1 MITASM
7 PRRRGLPST
16 LLATS
21 SLLLAPLL
29 HAEGFVE
36 DSSAKFSTSNI
47 YFNRDFREGTG
58 QSKRE
63 EWAQGFILDLQSG
76 FTRGA
81 VGFGLD
87 AKAMLGVKLDSSPDR
102 TGTGLLPTH
111 DDGRAADEYSKLGLT
126 AKARYSESELQVGTL
141 MPKNPILQPN
151 TSRILPQTFQGG
163 RLGVNEFEKL
173 DIELGRLT
181 KTTERDS
188 TDAEDMA
195 LNNRNRRFG
204 GSFSADNFDWAGLN
218 YQFSTDLAG
227 SYYLAQLDD
236 IYRQQ
241 VFGLTHAYALGEG
254 KLSSELRVAVS
265 DDQGSA
271 NAGKID
277 NQAWQGRLGYGQA
290 GHELTVSLQQMH
302 GDNAFP
308 YVDGSNPFLVNFVQI
323 NDFAEANE
331 RSWQLRYDYDFTALG
346 IPGLSFMSRYISGD
360 DAKPVAGGS
369 GSEWER
375 NTELQYVFQDGALK
389 NLGLRWRNASY
400 RSDFARDADENRLIV
415 SYSLPIW

>member
-1 MITASM
+1 MTTVFTL
-7 PRRRGLPST
+7 RRACLPGS
-16 LLATS
+16 LLVTGT
-21 SLLLAPLL
+21 LLLAPL
-29 HAEGFVE
+29 AQADGFVE
-36 DSSAKFSTSNI
+36 DSTASLITNNI
-47 YFNRDFREGTG
+47 YFNRDFREGDG

-76 FTRGA
+76 YTEGA

-141 MPKNPILQPN
+141 MPKIPVLQPN

-163 RLGVNEFEKL
+163 RLDINEFDKL
-173 DIELGRLT
+173 EIELGRLT

-204 GSFSADNFDWAGLN
+204 GSFNADNFDWAGLN
-218 YQFSTDLAG
+218 YQFSTSLAG

-241 VFGLTHAYALGEG
+241 VFGLTHAFALGQG

-277 NQAWQGRLGYGQA
+277 NQAWQGILAYGQA
-290 GHELTVSLQQMH
+290 GHKFSAALQQMH
-302 GDNAFP
+302 GDSAFP
-308 YVDGSNPFLVNFVQI
+308 YIDGSNPFLVNFVQI

-331 RSWQLRYDYDFTALG
+331 RSWQLRYDYDFTAIG
-346 IPGLSFMSRYISGD
+346 IPGLGFMSRYISGD
-360 DAKPVAGGS
+360 DAKPAAGGT

-389 NLGLRWRNASY
+389 NLGVRWRNASY
-400 RSDFARDADENRLIV
+400 RSDFARNADENRLIV

>member
-1 MITASM
+1 MTTAPAYS
-7 PRRRGLPST
+7 RLLPGA
-16 LLATS
+16 LIATG
-21 SLLLAPLL
+21 SLLLAPVAL
-29 HAEGFVE
+29 ADGFVE
-36 DSSAKFSTSNI
+36 DSSAKLSTSNI

-76 FTRGA
+76 YTEGA

-126 AKARYSESELQVGTL
+126 AKARYSASELQLGTL
-141 MPKNPILQPN
+141 MPKNPVLQPN

-163 RLGVNEFEKL
+163 RVDIHEFDKL

-195 LNNRNRRFG
+195 LNNRNQRFG
-204 GSFSADNFDWAGLN
+204 GSFNADNFDWAGLN
-218 YQFSTDLAG
+218 YQFSTSLAG

-241 VFGLTHAYALGEG
+241 VFGLNHSTALGAGE
-254 KLSSELRVAVS
+254 LSSELRVAIS

-271 NAGKID
+271 TAGKID
-277 NQAWQGRLGYGQA
+277 NQAWQGRVGYA
-290 GHELTVSLQQMH
+290 LSGHELSAALQQMH

-308 YVDGSNPFLVNFVQI
+308 YIDGSNPFLVNFVQI

-331 RSWQLRYDYDFTALG
+331 RSWQLRYDYDFAALG

-360 DAKPVAGGS
+360 DAKPAAGGN

-415 SYSLPIW
+415 SYALPIW

>member
-1 MITASM
+1 MTTAPAYS
-7 PRRRGLPST
+7 RLLPGA
-16 LLATS
+16 LIATG
-21 SLLLAPLL
+21 SLLLAPVAL
-29 HAEGFVE
+29 ADGFVE
-36 DSSAKFSTSNI
+36 DSSAKLSTSNI

-76 FTRGA
+76 YTEGA

-126 AKARYSESELQVGTL
+126 AKARYSESELQIGTL
-141 MPKNPILQPN
+141 MPKIPVLQPN

-163 RLGVNEFEKL
+163 RLGINEFDKL
-173 DIELGRLT
+173 DIDLGRLSN
-181 KTTERDS
+181 TTERDS
-188 TDAEDMA
+188 TNAEDMA

-204 GSFSADNFDWAGLN
+204 GSFSADNFNWAGLN
-218 YQFSTDLAG
+218 YQFTPGLAAT
-227 SYYLAQLDD
+227 YYLAQLDD
-236 IYRQQ
+236 IYRQH
-241 VFGLTHAYALGEG
+241 FIGLNHSTALGAGE
-254 KLSSELRVAVS
+254 LSSEVRVAIS

-271 NAGKID
+271 RAGSID
-277 NQAWQGRLGYGQA
+277 NQAWQGRLGYAQS
-290 GHELTVSLQQMH
+290 GHEFNLSLQQMH

-331 RSWQLRYDYDFTALG
+331 RSWQLRYDYDFAALG

-415 SYSLPIW
+415 SYALPIW

>member
-1 MITASM
+1 MTTALAH
-7 PRRRGLPST
+7 RRLLPGA
-16 LLATS
+16 LIATG
-21 SLLLAPLL
+21 SLLLAPFAL
-29 HAEGFVE
+29 ADGFVE
-36 DSSAKFSTSNI
+36 DSSATLSTSNI
-47 YFNRDFREGTG
+47 YFNRDFREGAG

-76 FTRGA
+76 YTEGV

-126 AKARYSESELQVGTL
+126 AKARYSESELQLGTL
-141 MPKNPILQPN
+141 MPKIPVLQPN

-163 RLGVNEFEKL
+163 RLGINEFDKL
-173 DIELGRLT
+173 DIDLGRLS

-188 TDAEDMA
+188 TDAQDMA
-195 LNNRNRRFG
+195 LNNRNSRFG
-204 GSFSADNFDWAGLN
+204 GSFDADNFNWAGLN
-218 YQFSTDLAG
+218 YQFTPGLAAT
-227 SYYLAQLDD
+227 YYLAQLDD
-236 IYRQQ
+236 IYRQH
-241 VFGLTHAYALGEG
+241 FIGLNHSTELGAG
-254 KLSSELRVAVS
+254 QLSSELRVAIS

-271 NAGKID
+271 RAGSID
-277 NQAWQGRLGYGQA
+277 NQAWQGRVGYALG
-290 GHELTVSLQQMH
+290 GHELSAALQQMH

-308 YVDGSNPFLVNFVQI
+308 YIDGSNPYLVNFVQI
-323 NDFAEANE
+323 NDFAEAEE
-331 RSWQLRYDYDFTALG
+331 RSWQLRYDYDFAALG

-415 SYSLPIW
+415 SYAFPIW